1 MVRLVLL
8 SCLFSFCVMSNLWGQ
23 FGQSL
28 SRGFADA
35 SDVTVRVA
43 DAMNRPANDVRVEVL
58 AAGTRALIASGFT
71 THDGVTTLPNIPN
84 GVYEVVATKGI
95 VMASERLEIMNT
107 SASVNLRLSSAETGD
122 AAGGRA
128 TVSVAQYRVPNKARK
143 AFAKAQDAFAEHDI
157 ERAAKEL
164 AKALEI
170 HPQFAEAL
178 TLRGILKLDAEDNDG
193 AIDDISS
200 AIKVDPAYATAYV
213 ALGAAFNRAQR
224 FDEALQTLDRGVAID
239 PTSWQGYFEIGKA
252 HVSKGSYE
260 LGLRSLDKAQSMSGD
275 RYPPLHLV
283 RAHALLALREYE
295 TAMLELQEFLKKAPQ
310 APQSA
315 AAREMMEKT
324 KAFIAAR

>member
-1 MVRLVLL
+1 L
-8 SCLFSFCVMSNLWGQ
+8 
-23 FGQSL
+23 
-28 SRGFADA
+28 
-35 SDVTVRVA
+35 
-43 DAMNRPANDVRVEVL
+43 
-58 AAGTRALIASGFT
+58 
-71 THDGVTTLPNIPN
+71 
-84 GVYEVVATKGI
+84 
-95 VMASERLEIMNT
+95 
-107 SASVNLRLSSAETGD
+107 SAETGNE
-122 AAGGRA
+122 AGGRA

-157 ERAAKEL
+157 ERATKEL

-193 AIDDISS
+193 AIDDMSS

-252 HVSKGSYE
+252 QVSKGSYQ

-295 TAMLELQEFLKKAPQ
+295 SAMLELQEFLKKAPQ